1 MTEIG
6 RRRLGAG
13 GPEVSEVA
21 LGSWRTFERIPREQG
36 VEVLRRARE
45 LGISFLDDARYDDET
60 GQAPI
65 PSGYSEVL
73 FGELFRAAGYRREET
88 VVSEKL
94 WWEFWPQQSAA
105 QELDGS
111 LTRLNFDDVDLIY
124 AVALPPSLDVQ
135 TAVAEVAGLLRAGK
149 ARHWGVAMW
158 EAAEIEAACAAADAE
173 SIARP
178 CAAQMAYSIAERAT
192 AGSEEM
198 LATLRDC
205 GVGLVASAPLA
216 GGLLT
221 GKYGGEE
228 AGGGRHAADLASPE
242 LADALRA
249 GAALRELAAEW
260 DTSAAALAIA
270 FVLEHPSL
278 SAALLGTSSPTQ
290 LEQAA
295 AGCALRARLSDEQR
309 ARLGDLQWRS

>member
-1 MTEIG
+1 VTEIG

-21 LGSWRTFERIPREQG
+21 LGSWRTFERIAREQG

-60 GQAPI
+60 GRAPI

-94 WWEFWPQQSAA
+94 WWEFWPRQSAA

-111 LTRLNFDDVDLIY
+111 LTRLRFDDVDLIY
-124 AVALPPSLDVQ
+124 AVALPPALDVR

-158 EAAEIEAACAAADAE
+158 QAGDIETACAAADAE
-173 SIARP
+173 GIARP
-178 CAAQMAYSIAERAT
+178 CAAQMAYSLAERAT
-192 AGSEEM
+192 ATGEAM

-216 GGLLT
+216 GGVLT
-221 GKYGGEE
+221 GKYATAQ
-228 AGGGRHAADLASPE
+228 AGDGRHAADVEDPE

-249 GAALRELAAEW
+249 GDALRELAAEW

-270 FVLEHPSL
+270 FVLEHPAL
-278 SAALLGTSSPTQ
+278 SAALLGARSAAQ
-290 LEQAA
+290 LEEAV
-295 AGCALRARLSDEQR
+295 AGCALRARLSEDQR
-309 ARLGDLQWRS
+309 ARLRDLRWRS